1 MNTTTKK
8 APPTEDE
15 VMDALTRETVSWTPE
30 PDPANRRKNWGPA
43 SRLDVA
49 HRIAVARG
57 WDGTAGWTQPPP
69 GSPRMG
75 RNPGTRE
82 KGINLYVSVKAVGDV
97 LEQFRLDGRAH
108 AFYGRHTLISRKYG
122 INPSSVYYLTQEA
135 LDVALA
141 ELHRLWTQNSESAA
155 LGQAREHVLAQHAD
169 EVEKEAARI
178 LRERL
183 ADEPDWAAQLDENPT
198 ARPE

>member
-15 VMDALTRETVSWTPE
+15 VMAALTRETVSWTPE
-30 PDPANRRKNWGPA
+30 PAPANRRKNWGPA

-49 HRIAVARG
+49 HVIALSRG
-57 WDGTAGWTQPPP
+57 WDGFAGWTQPEP

-82 KGINLYVSVKAVGDV
+82 KGINLYVSAKAVGDI
-97 LEQFRLDGRAH
+97 LEKLRRDGRVH

-135 LDVALA
+135 LDVALD
-141 ELHRLWTQNSESAA
+141 EQHRLWKQNIEMAA
-155 LGQAREHVLAQHAD
+155 AAEAQAKVLDLYAA
-169 EVEKEAARI
+169 EVEAYRLRI
-178 LRERL
+178 LDDKL
-183 ADEPDWAAQLDENPT
+183 TGEPDWKAQLDVDPT
-198 ARPE
+198 ARPQ